1 VSALRPIRGAKAAI
15 KKYLGKGWE
24 VDHATIE
31 RASVVELTAL
41 DRSPRREVHTI
52 TVQVSRP
59 RRKNRNVTE
68 RAARGGRL

>member
-1 VSALRPIRGAKAAI
+1 
-15 KKYLGKGWE
+15 
-24 VDHATIE
+24 
-31 RASVVELTAL
+31 L